1 MRQLNYSHL
10 RYFHMVARERSVTR
24 AAQLLYVTPQT
35 ISGQLKLLDIA
46 VGSPLF
52 ERSGRRLVLTEMGHL
67 VYQYAETIFNAGA
80 ELAVAISGRSVAAPA
95 VLNVGVSQSIPKLI
109 AQRMIQPALHLETP
123 LRIVCVERSLEELL
137 GELAVHSLDVVLS
150 DRPIPEGL
158 NVRAYSH
165 SLGECGTS
173 WFVATTVPRKRQSLA
188 ETLGNACLLLPR
200 GGSVLRRQIDAWLEA
215 SNVRV
220 RIAFEFDDSALL
232 KVFGMEGAG
241 VFPGPTAIEKEI
253 CAMYR
258 VRVVGRTAEIRE
270 RFYAI
275 SPERR
280 LRHPAVVAIS
290 DAARAHLFGV
300 SGKQNLRPVGQRK
313 AAQPLGNVRR

>member
-80 ELAVAISGRSVAAPA
+80 ELAVAISGVAAPA

-173 WFVATTVPRKRQSLA
+173 WFVATTVPRKREALA

-200 GGSVLRRQIDAWLEA
+200 GGSVLRSQIDAWLEA

-300 SGKQNLRPVGQRK
+300 SGKQNLRPIGQGK
-313 AAQPLGNVRR
+313 SAQPLGNVRR